1 MTKTELVEVIARDL
15 GLSKVDSQK
24 TVEAIFNKISDA
36 LASDGR
42 VQIQGFGT
50 FQAKT
55 RKARMGRNPQTKEP
69 MQIPES
75 RTVTFKPG
83 QDLKSRIS

>member
-1 MTKTELVEVIARDL
+1 MTKSELIEAVAQDL
-15 GLSKVDSQK
+15 GLSKVDAQR
-24 TVEAIFNKISDA
+24 TVEGVLGQIAEG
-36 LASDGR
+36 LARDTK

-55 RKARMGRNPQTKEP
+55 RKARKGRNPQTGAE
-69 MQIPES
+69 MIIPES

-83 QDLKSRIS
+83 QDLKSKV

>member
-1 MTKTELVEVIARDL
+1 VTKSELIEAVAQDL
-15 GLSKVDSQK
+15 GLSKVDAQR
-24 TVEAIFNKISDA
+24 TVEGVLGQIAEG
-36 LASDGR
+36 LARDTK

-55 RKARMGRNPQTKEP
+55 RKARKGRNPQTGAE
-69 MQIPES
+69 MTIPES

-83 QDLKSRIS
+83 QDLKNKV